1 MLLLWL
7 PLKAVYSE
15 QLGSQ
20 QPSIWAPFHELW
32 GILTRI
38 QSVGSESDGTSQHI
52 SLIVSLAKF
61 TRNLVADVPFNQ
73 KHAL

>member
-1 MLLLWL
+1 M
-7 PLKAVYSE
+7 
-15 QLGSQ
+15 
-20 QPSIWAPFHELW
+20 WAPLHELW
-32 GILTRI
+32 GTLTRI
-38 QSVGSESDGTSQHI
+38 QSVGSESDSTCSQHI